1 MARLGLDY
9 ETLAAINPALVYVGA
24 FGYGQSG
31 PYAAKPAYDD
41 LIQGAA
47 TIPTLLAAAGD
58 GTPRYVPVTIADR
71 IVGLMLVNAIMGGLM
86 HQSRTGEG
94 QRIDVPMFESMTE
107 FVLVDHLGGL
117 TYDPPLDHGGYARLL
132 SRYRR
137 PYKTSDG
144 YLCVLIYNDKHWRSF
159 FEAIGQP
166 HFLDQPRFANH
177 ASRTKHIDE
186 IYEEIGHIFL
196 TRTTAEWRD
205 LLERADIP
213 VMPMHTLETILDDP
227 HLNAVDFFRTVD
239 HPVEGRIRQM
249 RVPST
254 WSVTQPEA
262 AGPAPT
268 LGQHGRDILREA
280 GFSTEEIEQLAEQKA
295 VHLAAPPQRQR
306 WPESQRY
313 REETAMAGLYFEDF
327 SVGQEFRHPLTRT
340 VTEMDNTMFSLLTL
354 NPQPL
359 HIDAHFAEKTEFGQR
374 IFNSLYTLGIMIGMT
389 VYDTTMGTTVANLG
403 MTDVTFPKPVF
414 HGDTL
419 RATTKVLSLRES
431 KSRPRA
437 GIVEFEHH
445 ALNQNDEI
453 VGKCRRMAMMHKRPV

>member
-1 MARLGLDY
+1 MGPLAGFTILDLTSVLMGPYGTQVLADMGAEIIKVESPEGDIVRQIGPGRTPGMGGMFLNANRGKRSIVLDLKKTEGRDTLLRLAKHANALVYNVRPQAMARLGLDY
-9 ETLAAINPALVYVGA
+9 ETLREINPALVYVGA

-86 HQSRTGEG
+86 HQQRTGVG

-196 TRTTAEWRD
+196 TRTTAEWRE

-227 HLNAVDFFRTVD
+227 HLNAIDFFRTVD

-254 WSVTQPEA
+254 WSVTQPEP
-262 AGPAPT
+262 AGPHRPSA
-268 LGQHGRDILREA
+268 
-280 GFSTEEIEQLAEQKA
+280 SM
-295 VHLAAPPQRQR
+295 AA
-306 WPESQRY
+306 
-313 REETAMAGLYFEDF
+313 
-327 SVGQEFRHPLTRT
+327 
-340 VTEMDNTMFSLLTL
+340 
-354 NPQPL
+354 
-359 HIDAHFAEKTEFGQR
+359 
-374 IFNSLYTLGIMIGMT
+374 
-389 VYDTTMGTTVANLG
+389 
-403 MTDVTFPKPVF
+403 TFCARP
-414 HGDTL
+414 
-419 RATTKVLSLRES
+419 A
-431 KSRPRA
+431 SRPRKSNSSQSKKQFTWPRRLNGGA
-437 GIVEFEHH
+437 GQNRKTQGGNSDGRTLFRGVFRGPGVQASADPDGHGDGQHH
-445 ALNQNDEI
+445 VQPADAQPAAAAY
-453 VGKCRRMAMMHKRPV
+453 RRAFR